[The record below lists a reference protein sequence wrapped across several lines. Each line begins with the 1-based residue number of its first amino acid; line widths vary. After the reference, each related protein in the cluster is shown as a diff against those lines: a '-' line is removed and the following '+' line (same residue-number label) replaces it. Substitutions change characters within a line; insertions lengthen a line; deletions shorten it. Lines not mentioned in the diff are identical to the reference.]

1 MNSHGVTGLVLTYN
15 GERVL
20 EQTLASLAFCDELLV
35 VDSGSTDATLAI
47 AEAAGARIVSR
58 AWEGPGPQ
66 FAFAFEHIR
75 TPWVVSLDHDE
86 YCTPQLQQQ
95 IQAALAAPGDKAGW
109 YCPRRSYYFDRFLG
123 HCGWYPDYL
132 LRVFRLEQMQL
143 KIALPHYSFHP
154 LGPTGTLAGDIVHYP
169 YNGLTEHVAKINA
182 YTQSAA
188 EDKYARGERAGLATA
203 LGHALARFV
212 KIYLLKRGFLDGR
225 AGLVLALN
233 SFFYVFHKYIRMAE
247 LEATAKQ
254 GHGAG
259 ASHSRVSGDEKDL
272 KNGF

>member
-1 MNSHGVTGLVLTYN
+1 MKNVTARSDGRCPWCGDAPDYIDYHDQVWGRPVTDRNDLFEKLCLDGQQAGLSWLTILRKQSGYRQRFEAFQPERLAAW
-15 GERVL
+15 GE
-20 EQTLASLAFCDELLV
+20 
-35 VDSGSTDATLAI
+35 
-47 AEAAGARIVSR
+47 AE
-58 AWEGPGPQ
+58 
-66 FAFAFEHIR
+66 
-75 TPWVVSLDHDE
+75 
-86 YCTPQLQQQ
+86 

-109 YCPRRSYYFDRFLG
+109 YCPRRSYYFDRFMG

-154 LGPTGTLAGDIVHYP
+154 VGPTGTLAGDIVHYP
-169 YNGLTEHVAKINA
+169 YSGLSEHVAKINA

-188 EDKYARGERAGLATA
+188 EDKYARGERAGLAKA

-247 LEATAKQ
+247 LEAIAKQ
-254 GHGAG
+254 SHGAG
-259 ASHSRVSGDEKDL
+259 GPASPAPDIEGS
-272 KNGF
+272 